1 MSLVSTVP
9 AVAPAAAVVP
19 DPILFDSGWKT
30 VTGNNA
36 NTDLESITL
45 TADGMVHIYAKMYRQ
60 TNISYYHV
68 YSVYSGTSGNTDSF
82 TPVWRPSGNK
92 SQQNSSTLQPFTVY
106 EASSEPTNFT
116 SSMAADNRNSLGY
129 PLEKDTTFIFRQ
141 NTSATTSYGIQYRI
155 VVERSDGEHMVKW
168 ATNS

>member
-9 AVAPAAAVVP
+9 VVAAVTPVLN
-19 DPILFDSGWKT
+19 PILHDSGWKT
-30 VTGNNA
+30 VTGNGA
-36 NTDLESITL
+36 DTDLETL
-45 TADGMVHIYAKMYRQ
+45 TLDADGMVHVYLKMYKQ
-60 TNISYYHV
+60 TNVSYYRIKGV
-68 YSVYSGTSGNTDSF
+68 YSSTSASPTAYF
-82 TPVWRPSGNK
+82 TPVWRPSSNK
-92 SQQNSSTLQPFTVY
+92 STQNSGTAHTHTVY

-129 PLEKDTTFIFRQ
+129 PLEKDTTFILFQ
-141 NTSATTSYGIQYRI
+141 SSSASTSYGVQYRV